1 MSAFVLQVYL
11 LSFAKE
17 DALTQWMRKLN
28 TAMII
33 GETFMCHVTERG
45 PPLFRFFCLDI
56 IFDVFLPLTATQIY
70 SWPRNIMGMVFQEFT
85 LFLDLSW

>member
-1 MSAFVLQVYL
+1 MFFFLVRRGLIWLTSFFADKHRETSHGVTCFCCLQVYL

-33 GETFMCHVTERG
+33 GE
-45 PPLFRFFCLDI
+45 
-56 IFDVFLPLTATQIY
+56 AT
-70 SWPRNIMGMVFQEFT
+70 
-85 LFLDLSW
+85 